1 MTQTSAINADSRP
14 PLTLYGAPVGLWT
27 GKIRSYLR
35 KQGIP
40 YIERLPT
47 DPLFQ
52 SEVMPQ
58 VKRFINPV
66 IRFSDGTLVQDTAD
80 IIDHLE
86 SNGHARFSV
95 YPKQPL
101 QYMVAR
107 ALDLFGGEGLVR
119 AAMHYRWSYRDYNE
133 SFLRHEFGL
142 AYRAAGMPK
151 TAIDQQLDGFM
162 GYLNAYL
169 PKLGITT
176 STSTVVEAAYEDL
189 LAALDAHFRVCPY
202 LLGGQP
208 TVADF
213 GFIANLFAHLGR
225 DPYPADLMKRRA
237 PSVFRWTERMMANDP
252 DMPEF
257 PNVTFALG
265 DKDEVPETLSPVLKL
280 MAQDYLPELKMAAS
294 YTDAWLAQQGNV
306 AVGAIA
312 GGKPTVRTIGQGRF
326 SLRGVELDTM
336 VWPYTLS
343 RLQCI
348 TDCFEQTIPTDQARI
363 SAYFEAQ
370 GLAELLT
377 LKVSR
382 RVERSGHL
390 EVWA

>member
-1 MTQTSAINADSRP
+1 MTQAKTINPAI
-14 PLTLYGAPVGLWT
+14 TLYGAPVGLWT

-35 KQGIP
+35 KQAIP

-47 DPLFQ
+47 DPVFQ
-52 SEVMPQ
+52 GEVMPI

-66 IRFSDGTLVQDTAD
+66 IRFGDGTLVQDTAD

-86 SNGHARFSV
+86 QYGHARFSV

-101 QYMVAR
+101 QYTVAR

-119 AAMHYRWSYRDYNE
+119 AAMHYRWSYRDHNE

-142 AYRAAGMPK
+142 AYRAAGMPQK
-151 TAIDQQLDGFM
+151 AIDQQLDGFM
-162 GYLNAYL
+162 DYLNAYL
-169 PKLGITT
+169 PKLGISAATAPA
-176 STSTVVEAAYEDL
+176 VEAAYEDL
-189 LAALDAHFRVCPY
+189 LLALDAHFKVCPY

-225 DPYPADLMKRRA
+225 DPYPADLMKRKA

-257 PNVTFALG
+257 PDVAFALS
-265 DKDEVPETLSPVLKL
+265 DIDEVPGTLSPVLKL
-280 MAQDYLPELKMAAS
+280 MAQDYLPELKMAVAH
-294 YTDAWLAQQGNV
+294 TDAWLEQQGDV
-306 AVGAIA
+306 ASGSIV
-312 GGKPTVRTIGQGRF
+312 GGKPTARAIGQGRF
-326 SLRGVELDTM
+326 TLRGAEIDTM
-336 VWPYTLS
+336 VAPYTLS
-343 RLQCI
+343 RLQCV
-348 TDCFEQTIPTDQARI
+348 TDGFEQNSPTDRAHLG
-363 SAYFEAQ
+363 AYFEAQ
-370 GLAELLT
+370 GLSELLT
-377 LKVSR
+377 LKASR
-382 RVERSGHL
+382 RVERIGHL